1 MPFTQNSDG
10 IAGNTSPSP
19 PREIRMVPELLAVC
33 CACGLIRDELRPAP
47 DPVRWTTK
55 RAYRRT
61 YGVNSTECLLT
72 HTYCPDCLSE
82 ARKAARRYFRKIGIT

>member
-1 MPFTQNSDG
+1 MGPG
-10 IAGNTSPSP
+10 
-19 PREIRMVPELLAVC
+19 LLAVC

-47 DPVRWTTK
+47 DPVRWTTQ
-55 RAYRRT
+55 RAYQKA

-82 ARKAARRYFRKIGIT
+82 AQTAARKYFRKIGV